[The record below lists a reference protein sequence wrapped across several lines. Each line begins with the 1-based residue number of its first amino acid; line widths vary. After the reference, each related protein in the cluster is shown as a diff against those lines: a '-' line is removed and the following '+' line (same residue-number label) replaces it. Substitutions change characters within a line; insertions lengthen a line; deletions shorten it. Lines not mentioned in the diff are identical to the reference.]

1 MVYNLELSTIIC
13 FIKEN
18 EYALIMNIKKTQDC
32 EKTLKRLLNIGVTA
46 RQVGPPLSG
55 VISLHC

>member
-18 EYALIMNIKKTQDC
+18 EYALIMNIKKPRIV
-32 EKTLKRLLNIGVTA
+32 KNIKRLLNIGVTA